1 MVSPLLISVI
11 SQGPP
16 ALCTQQ
22 PPTSLPVNEKTRW
35 IKQSRAQLNWS
46 GVTNELRWR
55 SYVNKNNYLKASLVI
70 FRCSIHW
77 CTAVLTLWLHASAP
91 EYPARSTVAPPAAP
105 LYTHQQSTGHRD
117 EFDTWTVFVLL
128 TVFFF
133 ILHIND
139 STHLSHASAWN
150 MYVLNKTMACIVN
163 SVLASN

>member
-22 PPTSLPVNEKTRW
+22 PPTSFPVNEWTRR
-35 IKQSRAQLNWS
+35 IKQSRAELNWT

-55 SYVNKNNYLKASLVI
+55 SYMNKNNYLKASLVI
-70 FRCSIHW
+70 FSGSIHW
-77 CTAVLTLWLHASAP
+77 WTAVLTLWLHASAP

-117 EFDTWTVFVLL
+117 EFDTWTAFVFL
-128 TVFFF
+128 T
-133 ILHIND
+133 LHIND
-139 STHLSHASAWN
+139 FTHLSHTSAWN
-150 MYVLNKTMACIVN
+150 MYVLNKTITCIVT